1 MHRPALLAAALV
13 AIAAPAAARITAL
26 EITHTEHPALG
37 GAAFGAVGQYEWLTG
52 TARGELD
59 PADPANAAIQDLALA
74 PRNAAGRVE
83 YAMDVAILRPAIP
96 AQGNGTLLYDV
107 LNRGRKL
114 APGVFE
120 QDWPGFLEAQGFTL
134 VWSGWQGDLPAEGTL
149 MRLAA
154 PLAHAPDGGVLTGTV
169 RKEYELFSPTDTL
182 ALGDTDLGRGLAY
195 PAVIAEAASAVLTER
210 VRQADAPQ
218 RVPRAEWEF
227 ADCRTRPF
235 PGTSDATRICRRGG
249 FDTDHVYELLYT
261 ARDPVV
267 MGIGFAATRD
277 LVAFLRGA
285 TADPAGR
292 ANPLAGSVQRAI
304 AHGTSQSGRF
314 LRSFLDLGFN
324 RDEQGRRVFDA
335 MNIHIAAA
343 KLALNQRFAQPSAA
357 SMQHEEHLAPTQD
370 APLGWD
376 AILQRCRASATC
388 PQIFQE
394 LSSTE
399 YWNSRASL
407 DTTEAGEADAALP
420 PEVHAYHVSS
430 TQHVLGLK
438 TTPCALAGNPNGMA
452 EVMRALLVRL
462 QALLVAGTA
471 PPPSRY
477 PRVADATLLPP
488 PADAAG
494 FARVPGLAYAG
505 LVNDV
510 PLLDR
515 GPDFDAAHESGVL
528 REPPRLLPGA
538 APPVLVPALDADG
551 NETGGVRTVTLAAP
565 LGTYVGWNRRRAG
578 FAEGELCYLAGS
590 FVPFART
597 EAERRAASDPRPSLA
612 ERYGD
617 HDGYV
622 AAVARATAAAEAD
635 GFLLAP
641 DAERLRRDAAAS
653 QILK

>member
-13 AIAAPAAARITAL
+13 AFAAPAAARITAL
-26 EITHTEHPALG
+26 EITHSERPALG
-37 GAAFGAVGQYEWLTG
+37 GATFGAVGQYEWLTG

-59 PADPANAAIQDLALA
+59 PADPANAVIQDLALA

-83 YAMDVAILRPAIP
+83 YAMDVAILRPAVP

-120 QDWPGFLEAQGFTL
+120 RDWPGFLEAQGFTL
-134 VWSGWQGDLPAEGTL
+134 VWSGWQGDLPAEGSL

-195 PAVIAEAASAVLTER
+195 PAVIAAAAAATLTER
-210 VRQADAPQ
+210 VRQADAAHL
-218 RVPRAEWEF
+218 VPRAEWEF

-235 PGTSDATRICRRGG
+235 PGTPDATRICRRGG

-277 LVAFLRGA
+277 LVAFLRG
-285 TADPAGR
+285 DGEGAGG
-292 ANPLAGSVQRAI
+292 NPLAGRVQRAI

-314 LRSFLDLGFN
+314 LRSFLQLGFN

-335 MNIHIAAA
+335 MNIHIASA

-370 APLGWD
+370 GPLGWD
-376 AILQRCRASATC
+376 AILQRCRTNATC

-394 LSSTE
+394 FSSTE

-407 DTTEAGEADAALP
+407 DTTEAGVADAALA
-420 PEVHAYHVSS
+420 PEVHVYHVSA

-438 TTPCALAGNPNGMA
+438 TAPCQREGNPNGMA
-452 EVMRALLVRL
+452 EVMRALLARL
-462 QALLVAGTA
+462 QGLLVTGTA

-477 PRVADATLLPP
+477 PRLADATLVA
-488 PADAAG
+488 PAADTAG
-494 FARVPGLAYAG
+494 FARVPGLDYAAQ
-505 LVNDV
+505 VNDV
-510 PLLDR
+510 PPLDR
-515 GPDFDAAHESGVL
+515 GPAFDPVTESGVL
-528 REPPRLLPGA
+528 REPPRPLPGA
-538 APPVLVPALDADG
+538 VAPPVLVPALDADG

-578 FAEGELCYLAGS
+578 FAEGELCYLAGG

-597 EAERRAASDPRPSLA
+597 EAERRAAADPRPSLA

-622 AAVARATAAAEAD
+622 AAVARAAAAAEAD
-635 GFLLAP
+635 GFLLGP
-641 DAERLRRDAAAS
+641 DAERLRQEAAAS
-653 QILK
+653 QILR